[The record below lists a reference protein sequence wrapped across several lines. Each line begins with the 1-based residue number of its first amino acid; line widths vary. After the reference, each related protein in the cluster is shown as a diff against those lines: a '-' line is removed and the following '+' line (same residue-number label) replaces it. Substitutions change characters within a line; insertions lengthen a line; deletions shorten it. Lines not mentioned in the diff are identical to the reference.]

1 MGAARLGDVK
11 ETTLEYYRAAAAMF
25 IQYLD
30 EEQMAPTCAEE
41 YDDLFVEWTH
51 ARRPNVGQVRYA
63 LAAIEFVYPRLRG
76 KPQESHQR
84 LDSLCRLTPP
94 QHSVP
99 CGRELAALLGAELA
113 TQRHARHGLGL
124 RRLVDCVRA
133 RCYSSHRRT
142 FVAHWKPTDHISLSS
157 DWVMRCQ
164 PKYDVNSLRC

>member
-1 MGAARLGDVK
+1 MFGPRWLGAARLGDVK
-11 ETTLEYYRAAAAMF
+11 ETTLKYYRASAAMC

-30 EEQMAPTCAEE
+30 EEQMTPTCAEE

-63 LAAIEFVYPRLRG
+63 LAAIEFVHPRLRG
-76 KPQESHQR
+76 KLLESHQR

-113 TQRHARHGLGL
+113 AQRHARHGLGL
-124 RRLVDCVRA
+124 RLQAACG
-133 RCYSSHRRT
+133 
-142 FVAHWKPTDHISLSS
+142 L
-157 DWVMRCQ
+157 
-164 PKYDVNSLRC
+164 